1 MRALLIWNPYSG
13 RNLERRRHMLEA
25 AIDVLRAEGWQ
36 VDMAETD
43 RDTGGRRSAQN
54 GIEQGYDILIA
65 CGGDGTLRQVAGEL
79 ARAQALRP
87 AMTHAGGTI
96 TETGIP
102 AFAVFP
108 FGTANV
114 FARELRVPRDPVQ
127 AARMLVRGRPHP
139 IPLGRVTYGDG
150 TSDYFL
156 AVASAGFDAHIVRSI
171 SIESKR
177 RWGQL
182 SYVFTGLREF
192 FTYQPPQMR
201 VGFDGTQGVAS
212 LVIFGLTRYYGG
224 GFRLTSTRHPLSPT
238 LLLLRGGRGMLLLQ
252 SLFLLMGHL
261 HRAPGVRQVQGTHLD
276 ILTPD
281 IDFEL
286 DGDQAGATPVRL
298 EHLPDCLHVLL
309 PEERRWRG

>member
-13 RNLERRRHMLEA
+13 QKLERRRHLLKA
-25 AIDVLRAEGWQ
+25 AIGILRAEGWQ
-36 VDMAETD
+36 VDVAETD
-43 RDTGGRRSAQN
+43 AETGGRRSAQR

-79 ARAQALRP
+79 ARAQVLLGQRNRSS
-87 AMTHAGGTI
+87 GVL
-96 TETGIP
+96 TEVKIP

-114 FARELRVPRDPVQ
+114 FAREIRVPRNPVA

-139 IPLGRVTYGDG
+139 IPLGRVTYSNGEPE
-150 TSDYFL
+150 YFL

-171 SIESKR
+171 SIGSKR

-182 SYVFTGLREF
+182 AYIFTGMREF
-192 FTYQPPQMR
+192 FTYRHPRMM
-201 VGFDGTQGVAS
+201 VGYDGTRSEAT

-224 GFRLTSTRHPLSPT
+224 GFRLTSARHPLSPT
-238 LLLLRGGRGMLLLQ
+238 LLLLRGGRALLLLQ
-252 SLFLLMGHL
+252 SLFLLLGHL
-261 HRAPGVRQVQGTHLD
+261 HRAPGVRQVRGSHLE
-276 ILTPD
+276 ILTPG

-286 DGDQAGATPVRL
+286 DGDEAGSTPVRL
-298 EHLPDCLHVLL
+298 EYLPDSLNVLL
-309 PEERRWRG
+309 PEEHHWL

>member
-13 RNLERRRHMLEA
+13 QRLERRRHLLKA
-25 AIDVLRAEGWQ
+25 AIGILRAEGWQ
-36 VDMAETD
+36 VDVAETD
-43 RDTGGRRSAQN
+43 AETGGRRSAQR

-79 ARAQALRP
+79 ARAQVLLGQRNGS
-87 AMTHAGGTI
+87 GGVLTDVK
-96 TETGIP
+96 IP

-114 FARELRVPRDPVQ
+114 FAREIRVPRNPVA

-139 IPLGRVTYGDG
+139 IPLGRVTYGNG
-150 TSDYFL
+150 EPEYFL

-171 SIESKR
+171 SIGSKR

-182 SYVFTGLREF
+182 AYILTGMREF
-192 FTYQPPQMR
+192 FTYRHPRMM
-201 VGFDGTQGVAS
+201 VGFDGTRSEAT

-224 GFRLTSTRHPLSPT
+224 GFRLTSVRHPLSPT
-238 LLLLRGGRGMLLLQ
+238 LLLLRGGRALLLLQ
-252 SLFLLMGHL
+252 SLFLLLGHL
-261 HRAPGVRQVQGTHLD
+261 HRAPGVRQVRGSHLE
-276 ILTPD
+276 ILTPG

-286 DGDQAGATPVRL
+286 DGDEAGSTPVRL
-298 EHLPDCLHVLL
+298 EYLPDSLNVLL
-309 PEERRWRG
+309 PEEHHWL

>member
-13 RNLERRRHMLEA
+13 QNLERRRHILEA

-43 RDTGGRRSAQN
+43 AETGGRRSAQR

-79 ARAQALRP
+79 ARAQSMLPQP
-87 AMTHAGGTI
+87 AGSGGLL
-96 TETGIP
+96 TESRVP

-114 FARELRVPRDPVQ
+114 FAREIRVPRDPVA

-139 IPLGRVTYGDG
+139 IPLGRVTYGNG
-150 TSDYFL
+150 ESEYFL

-192 FTYQPPQMR
+192 FTYRHPRMT
-201 VGFDGTQGVAS
+201 VGFDGTQRTAS

-224 GFRLTSTRHPLSPT
+224 GFRLTSVRHPLSPT
-238 LLLLRGGRGMLLLQ
+238 LLLLRGGRGLLLVQ
-252 SLFLLMGHL
+252 SLFLLLGHL
-261 HRAPGVRQVQGTHLD
+261 HRAPGVRQVRGSHLE
-276 ILTPD
+276 ILTPE

-286 DGDQAGATPVRL
+286 DGDQAGTTPVRL
-298 EHLPDCLHVLL
+298 EYLPDSLHVLL
-309 PEERRWRG
+309 PEEHHWR